1 MAKNITII
9 GAGIVG
15 MATASYLLRDGHNV
29 TVVDMSPP
37 GEYCSFGNAGILS
50 PGSCVPIAMPGV
62 LGKVP
67 RYLADPLGPLKVRW
81 SYFPKALPWLM
92 RFVASTGRA
101 QIEATANAL
110 IGLLSQTFEA
120 DAAISSGRPAT
131 WLFTRSTMRTAAM
144 RSRGS

>member
-81 SYFPKALPWLM
+81 SKWAKTLPSLM
-92 RFVASTGRA
+92 RLGPSTGRA
-101 QIEATANAL
+101 KIEAAADAL
-110 IGLLSQTFEA
+110 IWLLSYTVGASLPLARHAGCSDHIPQT
-120 DAAISSGRPAT
+120 G
-131 WLFTRSTMRTAAM
+131 
-144 RSRGS
+144 